1 MEIYFINGDYSHRYD
16 ANISVEDR
24 GFNFADG
31 VYEVVAFK
39 DEKILNFE
47 RHFKR
52 LQRSLDALRI
62 KNPYYNLKT
71 LEIIF
76 KQLIKKNKISA
87 GFLYL
92 QITRGSAFRKHE
104 FPVQVSPN
112 VVIFCFNTKK
122 QEKLTMGVKVGL
134 SEDLRWKRCDIKSIS
149 LLPNLL
155 EKQKA
160 TESGLYEIWQM
171 RDNHI
176 TEGSTSNAFII
187 DSKDTILTHPANK
200 YILGGVTRDCVI
212 EIAKK
217 KGIKLLEKSFSKK
230 DLKSCNEAFL
240 SSTTVGILPVVQV
253 EDSIIKNGKPGRITE
268 KMMNNYNEFLY
279 NQTNE

>member
-1 MEIYFINGDYSHRYD
+1 
-16 ANISVEDR
+16 
-24 GFNFADG
+24 
-31 VYEVVAFK
+31 
-39 DEKILNFE
+39 
-47 RHFKR
+47 
-52 LQRSLDALRI
+52 
-62 KNPYYNLKT
+62 
-71 LEIIF
+71 
-76 KQLIKKNKISA
+76 
-87 GFLYL
+87 
-92 QITRGSAFRKHE
+92 
-104 FPVQVSPN
+104 
-112 VVIFCFNTKK
+112 
-122 QEKLTMGVKVGL
+122 MGVKVGL